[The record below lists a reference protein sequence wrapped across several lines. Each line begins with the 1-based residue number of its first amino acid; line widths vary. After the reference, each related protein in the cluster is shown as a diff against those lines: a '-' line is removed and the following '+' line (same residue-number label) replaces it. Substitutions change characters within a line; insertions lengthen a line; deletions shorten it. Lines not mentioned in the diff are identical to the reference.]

1 MWNIYANDY
10 PEVVLPMVSYLRAKP
25 SLRGFTLIEML
36 IVICVIAI
44 LAMLVIPRLTA
55 ARRHAKEV
63 QLAGNLKQLRDA
75 IERFE
80 ATTGAW
86 PPALTDII
94 APSGAAI
101 SADLDGSGGG
111 VDRTAYDGPYIIAV
125 NGGLPTDPFTE
136 AVDWNFSNSTGDIH
150 SSSTLRALDGTNYN
164 TW

>member
-1 MWNIYANDY
+1 MWNIYLSDY
-10 PEVVLPMVSYLRAKP
+10 PEVVMCMVRYLTAKP
-25 SLRGFTLIEML
+25 KLRGFTLIEML

-94 APSGAAI
+94 APSGAAV
-101 SADLDGSGGG
+101 SADLDGAGGG
-111 VDRTAYDGPYIIAV
+111 VDRTAYDGPYIIAI
-125 NGGLPTDPFTE
+125 NGGLPLDPFTE
-136 AVDWNFSNSTGDIH
+136 AVNWNFNNATGDIH
-150 SSSTLRALDGTNYN
+150 SSSPLRALDGTNYS